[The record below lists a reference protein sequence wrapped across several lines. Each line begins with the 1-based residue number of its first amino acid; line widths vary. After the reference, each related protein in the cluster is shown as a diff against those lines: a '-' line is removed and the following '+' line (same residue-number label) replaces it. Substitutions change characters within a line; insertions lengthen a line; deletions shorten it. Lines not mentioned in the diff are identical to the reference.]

1 MGIFK
6 RNGKFVIDYYKQG
19 KRRRETLPTK
29 SLALKALSIRKAE
42 IAQRKFGIVGAASS
56 PAFNVFAGR
65 YRLLVSVHKKS
76 LKNESYVIRTLTT
89 LFGKRKLNE
98 ISNEDVEWFKSK
110 RSREVKP
117 ATVNRELTVLRHMM
131 SKAVEWDFI
140 AKSPLNGVKILKVP
154 ETLERILDPSEE
166 SRLISA
172 CDLIRSRFLRSAI
185 LLALNTGMRRGELMS
200 LTWDHI
206 DFTRNVVRIVNA
218 KSRSGNRSVPL
229 NRMANA
235 ILTELQRSK
244 TSLYVFPSNRK
255 KDSRLLDLKK
265 GFKRAVKL
273 ANLRHI
279 RFHDLRHTFATRLVQ
294 AGVDII
300 TVQHLLGHAKIT
312 MTARYAHSPDPSRIA
327 AVRQL
332 DRLTQQDPNRSPAQK
347 SEAGSSAAN
356 PAESVI

>member
-1 MGIFK
+1 MGIFE

-19 KRRRETLPTK
+19 QRRRETLPTK

-42 IAQRKFGIVGAASS
+42 IAQGKFGMVGAASA

-65 YRLLVSVHKKS
+65 YRELVSVHKKS
-76 LKNESYVIRTLTT
+76 LKNESYVVRTLTM

-98 ISNEDVEWFKSK
+98 ISTEDVEWFKSK

-131 SKAVEWDFI
+131 SKAVEWNLI
-140 AKSPLNGVKILKVP
+140 AKNPLNGIKVLKVP
-154 ETLERILDPSEE
+154 ETLERILDTSEE
-166 SRLISA
+166 LRLLTA
-172 CDLIRSRFLRSAI
+172 CNEIRSRFLRSAI
-185 LLALNTGMRRGELMS
+185 ILALNTGMRRGELMS

-206 DFTRNVVRIVNA
+206 DLTRNVVRIVNA
-218 KSRSGNRSVPL
+218 KSRSGNRSIPL
-229 NRMANA
+229 NRMAHT

-265 GFKRAVKL
+265 GFKRAVKI
-273 ANLRHI
+273 ANLPQI
-279 RFHDLRHTFATRLVQ
+279 RFHDLRHSFATRLVQ

-327 AVRQL
+327 AVKQL
-332 DRLTQQDPNRSPAQK
+332 DRPLQTDPNRSPAQK
-347 SEAGSSAAN
+347 SEAGVSAAN
-356 PAESVI
+356 PAESII